1 MIVSGAGKGVDVPA
15 NRYVVHG
22 RVQGVGYRYFV
33 LRQADGLGVKGF
45 ARNRADGCVEVV
57 AEGSAEA
64 LADFEVS
71 LREGPAFAEVTNVER
86 EAIAERG
93 STGFHIR

>member
-1 MIVSGAGKGVDVPA
+1 VDVPA
-15 NRYVVHG
+15 FRYVVSG

-33 LRQADGLGVKGF
+33 LRQADGLGLSGF
-45 ARNRADGCVEVV
+45 ARNRADGSVEVV
-57 AEGSAEA
+57 AEGSGEA
-64 LADFEVS
+64 LADLEAR

-93 STGFHIR
+93 SSGFHIR